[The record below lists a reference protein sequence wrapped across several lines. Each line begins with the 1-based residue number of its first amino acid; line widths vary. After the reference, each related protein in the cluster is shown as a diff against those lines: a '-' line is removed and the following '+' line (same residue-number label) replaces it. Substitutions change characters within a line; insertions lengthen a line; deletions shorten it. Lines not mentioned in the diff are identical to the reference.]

1 MNEYMLL
8 DFSYVNSKNEKNH
21 DISQLNFEKN
31 KCDEKIS
38 VIEKWKN
45 ECVNYDFIIKLL
57 TMKKIDINDIEYD
70 VQKIIKQTSLS
81 NPDMTINMLKDFNN
95 LIDME
100 IKKYQKLL
108 DDSKLSDMG
117 EVIYSSTFPYTY
129 KHLDVYKISISKSN
143 EVEQLFNKI
152 KKITPIYDSF
162 GLITMFNHLYFMIL
176 CDLYPQ
182 DFTYFKFMYI
192 DKKPMSLPRKK
203 ILTISAYDS
212 VIVELI
218 E

>member
-8 DFSYVNSKNEKNH
+8 DFSYTNSKNEKNH

-38 VIEKWKN
+38 GIEKLKN

-57 TMKKIDINDIEYD
+57 TMKKIDINDTEYD

-95 LIDME
+95 LIDIE

-108 DDSKLSDMG
+108 DDCKLSDMG
-117 EVIYSSTFPYTY
+117 EIIYSSTFPYTF
-129 KHLDVYKISISKSN
+129 KHIDVMKINTSQSN
-143 EVEQLFNKI
+143 DVEKLFHKI

-162 GLITMFNHLYFMIL
+162 GLITLFNPLYFMIL
-176 CDLYPQ
+176 SDLYPQ
-182 DFTYFKFMYI
+182 DFKYFKFIYI

-203 ILTISAYDS
+203 IMTISAYDS
-212 VIVELI
+212 VIQEII